1 MAERMEETNL
11 TKLQKDIIVFY
22 HRNPF
27 IEYLHAQVIAT
38 DGGGVHL
45 ELQVEDEHTNLYGI
59 VHGGVLMTLA
69 DTACGAAC
77 LAKNKKV
84 VTIDLGMD
92 FMHSVPLTTRLI
104 AKGTVLHDGRRTM
117 TCESEIRDA
126 AGKLY
131 AKGHGTF
138 YVLGLFEEEDEE

>member
-1 MAERMEETNL
+1 MAEL
-11 TKLQKDIIVFY
+11 TALQQDIITFY

-27 IEYLHAQVIAT
+27 IEYLHAEVIAT
-38 DGGGVHL
+38 EDGGVHL
-45 ELQVEDEHTNLYGI
+45 ELSVEDEHTNLYGI